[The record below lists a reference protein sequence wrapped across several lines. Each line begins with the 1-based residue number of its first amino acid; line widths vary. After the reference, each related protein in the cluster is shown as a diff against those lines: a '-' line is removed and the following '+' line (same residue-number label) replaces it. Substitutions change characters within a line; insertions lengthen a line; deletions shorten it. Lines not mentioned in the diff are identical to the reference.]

1 MLIAPAA
8 ETQCWLVDIVHATD
22 VPLCGG
28 KAAGL
33 ARLEQAG
40 WAVPAAICV
49 TTDFYR
55 RGLAASGLAARMPA
69 MLAGA
74 RDAASRRRIL
84 EEIRV
89 RMEAAPLPDDLEV
102 LLGDGIGRLQ
112 ERPNGPLSV
121 RSSGVDEDD
130 HNASQGGIHSSLVVA
145 GHDLPAIIAA
155 IKTCWAS
162 PWTRSE
168 EHTSELQS
176 PFLISYAVFCLKKK
190 KTTKPI
196 NRLFHH
202 PKCTNHY

>member
-1 MLIAPAA
+1 
-8 ETQCWLVDIVHATD
+8 
-22 VPLCGG
+22 
-28 KAAGL
+28 
-33 ARLEQAG
+33 
-40 WAVPAAICV
+40 
-49 TTDFYR
+49 
-55 RGLAASGLAARMPA
+55 MPA

-130 HNASQGGIHSSLVVA
+130 HNASHAGIHSSLVVA

-162 PWTRSE
+162 PWTEAAWTYRERLDIPHSSVAVAGVIQRLLPVE
-168 EHTSELQS
+168 CYGLL
-176 PFLISYAVFCLKKK
+176 FLARPL
-190 KTTKPI
+190 T
-196 NRLFHH
+196 NRGAQ
-202 PKCTNHY
+202 